1 MRVLIGGVT
10 VWWSR
15 MRRSSR
21 RLEEEGGTSMR
32 RRSSLAMVLSVG
44 LGSLVGLGAGC
55 SSPHHA
61 AKAAATPE
69 GSNAVTLNSLSK
81 VEPGMTMIVVV
92 RAVGAPDGEKG
103 NTYYYKNRGRIV
115 FEGKGTPSD
124 ATKVLRVEKDV
135 MEDGIP

>member
-1 MRVLIGGVT
+1 
-10 VWWSR
+10 
-15 MRRSSR
+15 
-21 RLEEEGGTSMR
+21 MR
-32 RRSSLAMVLSVG
+32 RRSSPSLMLSVG
-44 LGSLVGLGAGC
+44 LGFLVGAGAGC

-61 AKAAATPE
+61 PKAAAAPE

-81 VEPGMTMIVVV
+81 VEPGMTMLDAV

-115 FEGKGTPSD
+115 FDGKGTPGD
-124 ATKVLRVEKDV
+124 TTKVLRVEKDV